1 MRPSSF
7 PQRPTCPRARRPFLW
22 AQVELSDHGGGPVLL
37 LCRESESEKGAGSA
51 QCTIPS
57 SPPVPPGAPS
67 SPHQPSEQSLR
78 QRPLLPPQ
86 RSLNLALSFCGAG
99 LLLLTA
105 VPSLTTE
112 GLEESCHGQTSPR
125 LLARQPGSLVPLFG
139 R

>member
-1 MRPSSF
+1 MEEVRFSCCAENLSLKKVLALPS
-7 PQRPTCPRARRPFLW
+7 AR
-22 AQVELSDHGGGPVLL
+22 
-37 LCRESESEKGAGSA
+37 
-51 QCTIPS
+51 
-57 SPPVPPGAPS
+57 SPPVPQSPPGAPS

-86 RSLNLALSFCGAG
+86 RSLNLALSFCGPG

-125 LLARQPGSLVPLFG
+125 LLARQPDSLVPLFG